1 MPRLKKEY
9 KVLNIKLDK
18 GISDKLERFC
28 TESGQPKTVAV
39 ERILGKWLDNYFK
52 KFKKDVQ

>member
-39 ERILGKWLDNYFK
+39 ERFLEKCLDDYFK
-52 KFKKDVQ
+52 KSRKSVE